1 MTTELNLVAT
11 ADGLARVAGD
21 EAVLLD
27 LPFRD
32 VAELLAAGEGLEPA
46 RRARERGRVPLAGLA
61 LRAPLAASR
70 ALWGV
75 GMNYH
80 SKARLTG
87 RPVPDEPVLYLKA
100 PSAVSAP
107 GAEVEL
113 PQDRSAQVDYEG
125 EVAFVVGRR
134 MSAVPPERVWDHLVA
149 ITAANDMTCRDVMAA
164 TGSPLLAKSF
174 PGFGALGASVLELA
188 AVPDPSAIP
197 VRTTVNG
204 VVHQDSSTAEL
215 IFSVPD
221 LISRISRF
229 ADLEPGDV
237 VLTGTPAGTGQ
248 DRKVFLQPGDEVE
261 VTVGGVLPLRTRY
274 RARAGLS

>member
-1 MTTELNLVAT
+1 
-11 ADGLARVAGD
+11 
-21 EAVLLD
+21 
-27 LPFRD
+27 
-32 VAELLAAGEGLEPA
+32 
-46 RRARERGRVPLAGLA
+46 
-61 LRAPLAASR
+61 
-70 ALWGV
+70 
-75 GMNYH
+75 
-80 SKARLTG
+80 
-87 RPVPDEPVLYLKA
+87 
-100 PSAVSAP
+100 
-107 GAEVEL
+107 
-113 PQDRSAQVDYEG
+113 AQVDYEG

-221 LISRISRF
+221 L
-229 ADLEPGDV
+229 
-237 VLTGTPAGTGQ
+237 
-248 DRKVFLQPGDEVE
+248 
-261 VTVGGVLPLRTRY
+261 
-274 RARAGLS
+274 